1 MIRILKRKFS
11 TIKMWML
18 LILCSSGYS
27 FAQTPGMIVYPAT
40 GAAATVLD
48 PNADGYVSAT
58 TAGFLGDD
66 QANNEL
72 PWQTLIPAGSEP
84 NSDVQ
89 NGPNCGFTD
98 FVESTAGGIDPV
110 FHLTAGPNW
119 LFRFRMASI
128 APNAKSYSILVDID
142 NLIGPGDDCYIP
154 GVNPGFELE
163 IVLATKFGVRIY
175 DHRIACGSNLV
186 YTYGEE
192 RIQKS
197 IAASTVC

>member
-1 MIRILKRKFS
+1 MKFFLLTIGFLTIGVS
-11 TIKMWML
+11 TIF
-18 LILCSSGYS
+18 S
-27 FAQTPGMIVYPAT
+27 QTSGMIVEPAT
-40 GAAATVLD
+40 GAAALVLD
-48 PNADGYVSAT
+48 PNSNGYVSAT
-58 TAGFLGDD
+58 TAGFLGND
-66 QANNEL
+66 QLVANNEL

-98 FVESTAGGIDPV
+98 FVESSVGGIDPV
-110 FHLTAGPNW
+110 FHLTSGDNW

-128 APNAKSYSILVDID
+128 APNAKSYSIMVDID

-175 DHRIACGSNLV
+175 DHRLQCGSNLI
-186 YTYGEE
+186 YSYGPE

-197 IAASTVC
+197 IAASSVCGQLNFF